1 MALLISCLG
10 LFGLSVFAAEQR
22 TKEIG
27 IRKVL
32 GASMGSLTGLLA
44 RDFVVLVLISI
55 CIASPIAWYL
65 MSQWLKSF
73 AYRIQIEWWI
83 FVMAGGIAVAV
94 AFLTMSVQ
102 SLRSALANP
111 VKSLRSE

>member
-1 MALLISCLG
+1 
-10 LFGLSVFAAEQR
+10 
-22 TKEIG
+22 
-27 IRKVL
+27 
-32 GASMGSLTGLLA
+32 
-44 RDFVVLVLISI
+44 
-55 CIASPIAWYL
+55 

-94 AFLTMSVQ
+94 AFLTVSVQ
-102 SLRSALANP
+102 SLRTALANP